1 MLLVLYGEQAIRH
14 QPFALTGQ
22 ITRPHVPHVQAA
34 LLESAQSFAEECV
47 SPLPCGR
54 NGRFPPIQAVLKAK
68 RAGRMSAKRA
78 ITRVSRCMEIPCGT
92 QPFYLLARE
101 YVVVSSPLCGENT
114 AFFSGFPLGGSYG

>member
-22 ITRPHVPHVQAA
+22 ITRPYVPHVQAA
-34 LLESAQSFAEECV
+34 LLESAQSFAEEIPV
-47 SPLPCGR
+47 SPTLWKERAFPSHTGR
-54 NGRFPPIQAVLKAK
+54 LESK

-78 ITRVSRCMEIPCGT
+78 ITRVSHCMEIPCGT

-114 AFFSGFPLGGSYG
+114 AFFSDFPLGWIH